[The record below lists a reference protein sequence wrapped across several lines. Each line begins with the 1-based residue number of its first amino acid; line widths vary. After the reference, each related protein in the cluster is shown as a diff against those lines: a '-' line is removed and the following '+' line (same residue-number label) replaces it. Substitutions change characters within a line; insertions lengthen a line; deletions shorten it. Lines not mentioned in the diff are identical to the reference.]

1 MTAETGRA
9 RPVTSEA
16 DELRELVARTR
27 YVLFDFDG
35 PICRLLSGHPAD
47 VIARDQ
53 VRWLDS
59 RGLGGMLTEAERV
72 SSDPHGT
79 LGSLHGRCPGSE
91 VIAGLEE
98 NLTRH
103 ELRAARVAMPTAYA
117 DPLIR
122 TWVAVGAH
130 LAVVSNN
137 SARAVASYLTGRGLY
152 PCFDPHIYGRTQEL
166 RLLKPHPEMLN
177 RALGAMGAA
186 PDASLMIGDSVSD
199 RAAAHAAGVRFLGYA
214 RNPAARRRLLEGG
227 VPPSDIMGSLEPLLS
242 TLRSAYA

>member
-9 RPVTSEA
+9 EPVPSEA
-16 DELRELVARTR
+16 DELHELVARTR

-35 PICRLLSGHPAD
+35 PICRLFSGHPAD

-53 VRWLDS
+53 VRWLDI
-59 RGLGGMLTEAERV
+59 RGLGGMLTKEERF

-79 LGSLHGRCPGSE
+79 LSSLHGRYPGSD

-122 TWVAVGAH
+122 TWVAVGTR
-130 LAVVSNN
+130 LAVVTNN
-137 SARAVASYLTGRGLY
+137 SARTVASYLTGRGLY
-152 PCFDPHIYGRTQEL
+152 GCFDPHIYGRTQEL
-166 RLLKPHPEMLN
+166 RLLKPHPDMLN
-177 RALGAMGAA
+177 RALRAMGAA
-186 PDASLMIGDSVSD
+186 PDASLMIGDALSD
-199 RAAAHAAGVRFLGYA
+199 HAAARAAGVRFLGYA
-214 RNPAARRRLLEGG
+214 RNSAARLRMLEGG
-227 VPPSDIMGSLEPLLS
+227 VPARDIMGSLEPLLS
-242 TLRSAYA
+242 SLRRSHS